1 MKSRSRR
8 LSVIFL
14 AELVLAGAGTLSAA
28 IRLPSVI
35 GDHMVVQRD
44 KPVAVWGWAQPGE
57 EIRVRL
63 GSAETSVKAGPD
75 GRFAATLPAI
85 AAGGP
90 FELIV
95 RGSQSPAIVVKDVL
109 AGEVWVCSG
118 QSNMEWP
125 LASVYSPV
133 PEVLRADHP
142 RLRLYSVPKRI
153 SAEPLDDI
161 ETAWTLCTP
170 ETAGPF
176 SAIGYYFGLELLK
189 TLDVPVGL
197 IDSSWGGTNI
207 EPWTPPAGFAA
218 VPSVRPYLTAAE
230 SREGD
235 YRKAL
240 AQALPAWQSWIVET
254 KKAVSAGA
262 PLPLKPAL
270 PDNPFDS
277 PQTPT
282 GLYNGMIHALI
293 PFPIRGAIWYQGEN
307 NRNDTLGYEPK
318 MEALIRGWREVWKTP
333 DLPFYYV
340 QLAPYYYSYNRDYA
354 GGDVPDFLRLPLIW
368 EAQANILRLP
378 NTGMAVVTD
387 ITELLDIHPR
397 NKREVGYRLSLWARA
412 EIYGETG
419 LVHSGPLFKSM
430 TVEGR
435 QARLSFDHVGGGL
448 TVNDGQPLKWFE
460 IAGEDRI
467 FYRAEA
473 KIEGNTV
480 VVSNHLVAA
489 PQAVRFGWHQMAVPN
504 LINAEGLPASPFRT
518 DRW

>member
-1 MKSRSRR
+1 MKSRSCR

-14 AELVLAGAGTLSAA
+14 AGLVLAGAGTLSAA
-28 IRLPSVI
+28 IKLPSVL
-35 GDHMVVQRD
+35 GDHMVVQRG
-44 KPVAVWGWAQPGE
+44 KPVAVWGWALPGE
-57 EIRVRL
+57 DIRVKL
-63 GSAETSVKAGPD
+63 GGAEATAQADPD
-75 GRFAATLPAI
+75 GRFAVRLPALQ
-85 AAGGP
+85 AGGP
-90 FELIV
+90 FELSV
-95 RGSQSPAIVVKDVL
+95 SGSRSPEILVKDIL
-109 AGEVWVCSG
+109 AGEVWLCSG

-125 LASVYSPV
+125 LSSVYSPI

-153 SAEPLDDI
+153 SAVPLNDI
-161 ETAWTLCTP
+161 ETAWTPCKP

-176 SAIGYYFGLELLK
+176 SAIAYYFGLELLQ
-189 TLDVPVGL
+189 TLNVPIGL

-218 VPSVRPYLTAAE
+218 VPSVRPFLAAAE
-230 SREGD
+230 RSEAE
-235 YRKAL
+235 YRTAL
-240 AQALPAWQSWIVET
+240 LQALPGWQEWIAAT
-254 KKAVSAGA
+254 KKAAEAKA
-262 PLPLKPAL
+262 PLPLKPGL
-270 PDNPFDS
+270 PVNPFDS

-282 GLYNGMIHALI
+282 GLYNGMIHALT

-318 MEALIRGWREVWKTP
+318 MEALIKGWREVWKTP
-333 DLPFYYV
+333 DLAFYYV
-340 QLAPYYYSYNRDYA
+340 QLAPYYYGYNRDYA

-378 NTGMAVVTD
+378 HTGMAVTTD
-387 ITELLDIHPR
+387 ITELMDIHPR
-397 NKREVGYRLSLWARA
+397 NKRDVGHRLALWARA
-412 EIYGETG
+412 KLYGETG
-419 LVHSGPLFKSM
+419 LIHSGPLYKSM
-430 TVEGR
+430 AVEGSKV
-435 QARLSFDHVGGGL
+435 RLRFDHVGGGL

-460 IAGEDRI
+460 IAGEDRT

-473 KIEGNTV
+473 AIEGDTI

-489 PQAVRFGWHQMAVPN
+489 PKSVRFGWHQMAVPN